1 MESKTVTTT
10 TLLKKKQKGEK
21 ITVLTAYDYPTA
33 KLLDEAGLDIA
44 LVGDSLGQVVL
55 GYDSTLP
62 VTLEDMVHHTKAV
75 VRGTRRAMVVADM
88 PFMSY
93 QAGPNEAVANAGYLI
108 QEAAAISHQTEDR
121 KPVTETITIAVKLE
135 GGEHMVSTIVRIV
148 EAGIPVMGHLGMLPM
163 SATRFGGARVHGK
176 TKSEAERIL
185 RDAKELEE
193 AGVFAIVL
201 ELVPK
206 DLAKQVTDAI
216 SVPTIGIGAGPH
228 CDGHVLVTS
237 DLLGLYGA
245 PFKHVKQYADLSG
258 TILQAFKEYA
268 EDVRTGKFPGE
279 EHSF

>member
-10 TLLKKKQKGEK
+10 TLLKKKEKGER
-21 ITVLTAYDYPTA
+21 IAVLTAYDYPTA
-33 KLLDEAGLDIA
+33 KLLDEAGLDVA

-75 VRGTRRAMVVADM
+75 VRGVRRAMVVTDM

-93 QAGPNEAVANAGYLI
+93 QAGPDEAVANAGYLI

-135 GGEHMVSTIVRIV
+135 GGEHMVPTIVRIV

-206 DLAKQVTDAI
+206 GLAKQVTDAI
-216 SVPTIGIGAGPH
+216 SVPTIGIGAGPY
-228 CDGHVLVTS
+228 CDGQVLVSS

-258 TILQAFKEYA
+258 TILQAFKAYA

>member
-1 MESKTVTTT
+1 MGKTISIT
-10 TLLKKKQKGEK
+10 TLLQKKQRGEK
-21 ITVLTAYDYPTA
+21 IAVLTAYDYPTA
-33 KLLDEAGLDIA
+33 KLLDEAGLDMA

-62 VTLEDMVHHTKAV
+62 VTLEDMVHHTRAV
-75 VRGTRRAMVVADM
+75 VRGVRRAMVVTDM

-93 QAGPNEAVANAGYLI
+93 QAGPDEAVANAGYLI

-135 GGEHMVSTIVRIV
+135 GGEHMVPTIVRIV

-163 SATRFGGARVHGK
+163 SASRFGGARVHGK
-176 TKSEAERIL
+176 TQPEAERIL

-206 DLAKQVTDAI
+206 DLAKQVTEAI
-216 SVPTIGIGAGPH
+216 SVPTIGIGAGPY
-228 CDGHVLVTS
+228 CDGQVLVSS

-268 EDVRTGKFPGE
+268 EDVRSGSFPGE

>member
-1 MESKTVTTT
+1 MNGRTVTTA

-21 ITVLTAYDYPTA
+21 IAVLTAYDYPTA

-62 VTLEDMVHHTKAV
+62 VTMEDMIHHTNAV
-75 VRGTRRAMVVADM
+75 VRGVSRAMVVADM

-93 QAGPNEAVANAGYLI
+93 QTGADDAVANAGWLV
-108 QEAAAISHQTEDR
+108 QEAAAISHKTEDR
-121 KPVTETITIAVKLE
+121 KPVTESITVAVKLE
-135 GGEHMVSTIVRIV
+135 GGAHMAETVSRII

-163 SATRFGGARVHGK
+163 SASRFGGARVHGK

-185 RDAKELEE
+185 RDAKALED
-193 AGVFAIVL
+193 AGVFAMVL

-206 DLAKQVTDAI
+206 ELAKQVTESVA
-216 SVPTIGIGAGPH
+216 VPTIGIGAGPY
-228 CDGHVLVTS
+228 CDGQVLVTS

-245 PFKHVKQYADLSG
+245 SFKHVKQYANLSD
-258 TILQAFKEYA
+258 TILKAFKAYA
-268 EDVRTGKFPGE
+268 DDVRTGVFPGD

>member
-10 TLLKKKQKGEK
+10 TLLQKKQKGEK
-21 ITVLTAYDYPTA
+21 ITALTAYDFPTA
-33 KLLDEAGLDIA
+33 KLLDEAGVDVA

-62 VTLEDMVHHTKAV
+62 VTLEDMAHHTKAV
-75 VRGTRRAMVVADM
+75 VRGVRRAMVVADM

-93 QAGPNEAVANAGYLI
+93 QASADDAVANAGYLI

-135 GGEHMVSTIVRIV
+135 GGEHMVPTISRIV

-163 SATRFGGARVHGK
+163 SASCCGGARVHGK
-176 TKSEAERIL
+176 TKSEADQIL
-185 RDAKELEE
+185 RDAKALVD

-206 DLAKQVTDAI
+206 DLAKQVTEAI
-216 SVPTIGIGAGPH
+216 SVPTIGIGAGPY
-228 CDGHVLVTS
+228 CDGQVLVSS

-258 TILQAFKEYA
+258 TILHAFKAYA
-268 EDVRTGKFPGE
+268 EDVRSGSFPGE